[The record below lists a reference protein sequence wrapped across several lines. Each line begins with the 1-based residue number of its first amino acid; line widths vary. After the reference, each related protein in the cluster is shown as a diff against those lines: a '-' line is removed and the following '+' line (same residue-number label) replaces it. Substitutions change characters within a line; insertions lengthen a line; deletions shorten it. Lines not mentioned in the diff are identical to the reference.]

1 MMDYVSCFSNSSYIL
16 SEYNDRYNNMIL
28 IAHRGNMNG
37 PNPVEENKPEY
48 LLKAIDKGYYV
59 ETDLWY
65 VDYKL
70 YLGHDE
76 PQYEIKIEFLLS
88 IKDKLFCHCK
98 NIKALNYLIEN
109 QKDIECFYHNNDD
122 CVLTS
127 KNHIWTNIGK
137 ELTINSINVMPE
149 RMKVSKEQYQN
160 ECKLHKLYTDE
171 DINKHLISNKHPTY
185 YGICSDY
192 V

>member
-1 MMDYVSCFSNSSYIL
+1 
-16 SEYNDRYNNMIL
+16 MIL

-48 LLKAIDKGYYV
+48 LLKAIEKGYHV

-65 VDYKL
+65 IDDKL

-76 PQYEIKIEFLLS
+76 PQYEIEIEFLLS

-109 QKDIECFYHNNDD
+109 HKDIECFYHNNDD

-149 RMKVSKEQYQN
+149 RIKVSKEQYQN

-171 DINKHLISNKHPTY
+171 DINKHIIPNKRPKY